1 MRREGIR
8 RESVEEGGKGTGE
21 KRPSRRF
28 LGCRAQVLDLVPPCL
43 FGRDRLVWRRFLGK
57 SKARQREEEM
67 ETKRYQSVIESLSVP
82 PPLKRNVQGRGK
94 RREREDKGK
103 GGRRARSMNRLSGK
117 FERGGARG
125 KDGPAKINAAKL
137 GSAQ

>member
-1 MRREGIR
+1 MRRKGIR

-43 FGRDRLVWRRFLGK
+43 FGRDRLVWRRSLGK

-67 ETKRYQSVIESLSVP
+67 ETKRYQSVIESLLPSSETS
-82 PPLKRNVQGRGK
+82 KEGESEG
-94 RREREDKGK
+94 KGK
-103 GGRRARSMNRLSGK
+103 TKGRQREGRK
-117 FERGGARG
+117 E
-125 KDGPAKINAAKL
+125 
-137 GSAQ
+137 GSIDESIEWEI